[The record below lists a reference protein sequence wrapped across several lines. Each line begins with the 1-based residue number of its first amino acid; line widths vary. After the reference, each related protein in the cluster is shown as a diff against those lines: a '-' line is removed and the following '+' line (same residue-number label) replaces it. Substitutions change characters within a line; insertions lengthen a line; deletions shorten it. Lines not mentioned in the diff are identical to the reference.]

1 MRKAKNLI
9 FSTYSN
15 SSLDLNILKSIPGVA
30 GLYENQFN
38 LEFSLLNRS
47 PTLYNNKR
55 NGKRSEKEE

>member
-15 SSLDLNILKSIPGVA
+15 SCLDLNILKSIPGVA
-30 GLYENQFN
+30 GLNEHQFN
-38 LEFSLLNRS
+38 LAFRLLNRS
-47 PTLYNNKR
+47 PTPNNNKR